1 MVNYIHLR
9 ELFARGSKQRP
20 SPPRCPVENQRE
32 ARCKKTRAFIYHTA
46 YTLYFNA
53 IWLSHLD
60 VGEAVWESHQWVG
73 ACGPWVP
80 LPWCVLGVGFA
91 RMSSLLFNFCLL
103 SVLFSLFFLGHFC
116 LFSPLLIEQKHTWEI
131 QQYLLGNKSEQS
143 HLMMICAIAVVHHK
157 CVCDI
162 CHTCPFFVLFN
173 FSLSSPSQLKHCLIY
188 CVCNWWFFSLTFC
201 FRASNRPRLSSL
213 ITQRSCSLRRVPM

>member
-1 MVNYIHLR
+1 MRI
-9 ELFARGSKQRP
+9 AS
-20 SPPRCPVENQRE
+20 
-32 ARCKKTRAFIYHTA
+32 
-46 YTLYFNA
+46 
-53 IWLSHLD
+53 
-60 VGEAVWESHQWVG
+60 VGWRLWT
-73 ACGPWVP
+73 
-80 LPWCVLGVGFA
+80 
-91 RMSSLLFNFCLL
+91 MSSASVVCSRHRICAYGFFTFQFLSLVCSFLSFFWVILSLL
-103 SVLFSLFFLGHFC
+103 SFTYWT
-116 LFSPLLIEQKHTWEI
+116 KHTWEI